1 MRKINI
7 EVLLSLFLAAVLV
20 FSCEDKADEP
30 IGEIDRYEW
39 ENTLAGSIVFMDAY
53 HFTGTCTI
61 DGVPIDYEEYW
72 RTVHVGK
79 ATDTSISINIWIPF
93 EEDLGYS
100 VNFYKVPVTG
110 ELMDI
115 RFDSSVNDADVRILK
130 NGDET
135 YVIQKLPNDFYTVI
149 KLMKNKYNSYGF
161 NKEYYIIDIL
171 KLEYLNDLINDDN
184 TTVSFPISSSY
195 IDFNKNKKVKKKLNH
210 IKVDK
215 RIDDFKNLIYFDLNG
230 NVRKQNKDINAYKFV
245 KKVPIR
251 K

>member
-1 MRKINI
+1 MRNIMIEISDKSKIVVGSLIGYNKNYKNKTYRLVTNNLDVLNI
-7 EVLLSLFLAAVLV
+7 KFPEVFYLNDIGLDDVFKDKKKNKIGNCYKIIECVYKGFLDYFDADRINEIEKQSKKWNLLYPL
-20 FSCEDKADEP
+20 
-30 IGEIDRYEW
+30 
-39 ENTLAGSIVFMDAY
+39 
-53 HFTGTCTI
+53 
-61 DGVPIDYEEYW
+61 
-72 RTVHVGK
+72 
-79 ATDTSISINIWIPF
+79 
-93 EEDLGYS
+93 S
-100 VNFYKVPVTG
+100 VNNVHSII
-110 ELMDI
+110 E
-115 RFDSSVNDADVRILK
+115 

>member
-1 MRKINI
+1 MRNIMIEISDKSKVVVGSLIGYNKNYKNKTYRLVTNNLDVLNIKFPEVFYLNDIGLDDVFKDKKKNKIGNCYKII
-7 EVLLSLFLAAVLV
+7 ECVYKGFLDYFDADRINEIEKQSKKWNLLYPL
-20 FSCEDKADEP
+20 
-30 IGEIDRYEW
+30 
-39 ENTLAGSIVFMDAY
+39 
-53 HFTGTCTI
+53 
-61 DGVPIDYEEYW
+61 
-72 RTVHVGK
+72 
-79 ATDTSISINIWIPF
+79 
-93 EEDLGYS
+93 S
-100 VNFYKVPVTG
+100 VNNVHSII
-110 ELMDI
+110 E
-115 RFDSSVNDADVRILK
+115 

-135 YVIQKLPNDFYTVI
+135 YVIQKIPNDFYTVI
-149 KLMKNKYNSYGF
+149 KLMKNKYNSHGL
-161 NKEYYIIDIL
+161 NKEFFIIDIL

>member
-1 MRKINI
+1 MRNIMIEISDKSKVVVGSLIGYNKNYKNKTYRLVTNNLDVLNIKFPEVFYLNDIGLDDVFKDKKKNKIGNCYKII
-7 EVLLSLFLAAVLV
+7 ECVYKGFLDYFDADRINEIEKQSKKWNLLYPL
-20 FSCEDKADEP
+20 
-30 IGEIDRYEW
+30 
-39 ENTLAGSIVFMDAY
+39 
-53 HFTGTCTI
+53 
-61 DGVPIDYEEYW
+61 
-72 RTVHVGK
+72 
-79 ATDTSISINIWIPF
+79 
-93 EEDLGYS
+93 S
-100 VNFYKVPVTG
+100 VNNVHSII
-110 ELMDI
+110 E
-115 RFDSSVNDADVRILK
+115 

-149 KLMKNKYNSYGF
+149 KLMKNKYNSHGL
-161 NKEYYIIDIL
+161 NKEFFIIDIL

-245 KKVPIR
+245 KKFQ
-251 K
+251 

>member
-1 MRKINI
+1 MKKMFKIGMSI
-7 EVLLSLFLAAVLV
+7 SLLMATVLV
-20 FSCEDKADEP
+20 FSCEDNTGES

-72 RTVHVGK
+72 RTVHVGE

-130 NGDET
+130 NGDERISVFRDLSGSVKGHIRRLPFT
-135 YVIQKLPNDFYTVI
+135 RDPALPDYDCQMEIKCEFDGKLLEVNITSV
-149 KLMKNKYNSYGF
+149 
-161 NKEYYIIDIL
+161 YY
-171 KLEYLNDLINDDN
+171 
-184 TTVSFPISSSY
+184 
-195 IDFNKNKKVKKKLNH
+195 
-210 IKVDK
+210 
-215 RIDDFKNLIYFDLNG
+215 
-230 NVRKQNKDINAYKFV
+230 
-245 KKVPIR
+245 
-251 K
+251 

>member
-1 MRKINI
+1 MIEISDKSKVVVGSLIGYNKNYKNKTYRLVTNNLDVLDIKFPELLYLNDIGLDDVFKDKKKNKIGNCYKI
-7 EVLLSLFLAAVLV
+7 MKCVYKGFL
-20 FSCEDKADEP
+20 
-30 IGEIDRYEW
+30 
-39 ENTLAGSIVFMDAY
+39 
-53 HFTGTCTI
+53 
-61 DGVPIDYEEYW
+61 DY
-72 RTVHVGK
+72 
-79 ATDTSISINIWIPF
+79 F
-93 EEDLGYS
+93 
-100 VNFYKVPVTG
+100 
-110 ELMDI
+110 
-115 RFDSSVNDADVRILK
+115 DADRINEIEKRSKKWYLLDPLSVSNVHSIIE
-130 NGDET
+130 NGDQT
-135 YVIQKLPNDFYTVI
+135 YIIQRLSNDFYTAI
-149 KLMKNKYNSYGF
+149 KLMENKYNSHGL
-161 NKEYYIIDIL
+161 NKEFFIIDIL

>member
-1 MRKINI
+1 MIEISDKSKVVVGSLIGYNKNYKNKTYRLVTNNLDVLNIKFPEVFYLNDIGLDDVFKDKKKNKIGNCYKII
-7 EVLLSLFLAAVLV
+7 ECVYKGFLDYFDADRINEIEKQSKKWNLLYPL
-20 FSCEDKADEP
+20 
-30 IGEIDRYEW
+30 
-39 ENTLAGSIVFMDAY
+39 
-53 HFTGTCTI
+53 
-61 DGVPIDYEEYW
+61 
-72 RTVHVGK
+72 
-79 ATDTSISINIWIPF
+79 
-93 EEDLGYS
+93 S
-100 VNFYKVPVTG
+100 VNNVHSII
-110 ELMDI
+110 E
-115 RFDSSVNDADVRILK
+115 

-149 KLMKNKYNSYGF
+149 KLMKNKYNSHGL
-161 NKEYYIIDIL
+161 NKEFFIIDIL

>member
-1 MRKINI
+1 MIEISDKSKVVVGSLIGYNKNYKNKTYRLVTNNLDVLNIKFPEVFYLNDIGLDDVFKDKKKNKIGNCYKII
-7 EVLLSLFLAAVLV
+7 ECVYKGFLDYFDADRINEIEKQSKKWNLLYPL
-20 FSCEDKADEP
+20 
-30 IGEIDRYEW
+30 
-39 ENTLAGSIVFMDAY
+39 
-53 HFTGTCTI
+53 
-61 DGVPIDYEEYW
+61 
-72 RTVHVGK
+72 
-79 ATDTSISINIWIPF
+79 
-93 EEDLGYS
+93 S
-100 VNFYKVPVTG
+100 VNNVHSII
-110 ELMDI
+110 E
-115 RFDSSVNDADVRILK
+115 

-135 YVIQKLPNDFYTVI
+135 YVIQKIPNDFYTVI
-149 KLMKNKYNSYGF
+149 KLMKNKYNSHGL
-161 NKEYYIIDIL
+161 NKEFFIIDIL

>member
-1 MRKINI
+1 MRNIMIEISDKSKVVVGSLIGYNKNYKNKTYRLVTNNLDVLNIKFPEVFYLNDIGLDDVFKDKKKNKIGNCYKII
-7 EVLLSLFLAAVLV
+7 ECVYKGFLDYFDADRINEIEKQSKKWNLLYPL
-20 FSCEDKADEP
+20 
-30 IGEIDRYEW
+30 
-39 ENTLAGSIVFMDAY
+39 
-53 HFTGTCTI
+53 
-61 DGVPIDYEEYW
+61 
-72 RTVHVGK
+72 
-79 ATDTSISINIWIPF
+79 
-93 EEDLGYS
+93 S
-100 VNFYKVPVTG
+100 VNNVHSII
-110 ELMDI
+110 E
-115 RFDSSVNDADVRILK
+115 

-149 KLMKNKYNSYGF
+149 KLMKNKYNSHGL
-161 NKEYYIIDIL
+161 NKEFFIIDIL

-230 NVRKQNKDINAYKFV
+230 NVRKQNKGINAYKFV

>member
-1 MRKINI
+1 MRNIMIEISDKSKVVVGSLIGYNKNYKNKTYRLVTNNLDVLNIKFPEVFYLNDIGLDDVFKDKKKNKIGNCYKII
-7 EVLLSLFLAAVLV
+7 ECVYKGFLDYFDADRINEIEKQSKKWNLLYPL
-20 FSCEDKADEP
+20 
-30 IGEIDRYEW
+30 
-39 ENTLAGSIVFMDAY
+39 
-53 HFTGTCTI
+53 
-61 DGVPIDYEEYW
+61 
-72 RTVHVGK
+72 
-79 ATDTSISINIWIPF
+79 
-93 EEDLGYS
+93 S
-100 VNFYKVPVTG
+100 VNNVHSII
-110 ELMDI
+110 E
-115 RFDSSVNDADVRILK
+115 

>member
-1 MRKINI
+1 MRNIMIEISDKSKVVVGSLIGYNKNYKNKTYRLVTNNLDVLNIKFPEVFYLNDIGLDDVFKDKKKNKIGNCYKII
-7 EVLLSLFLAAVLV
+7 ECVYKGFLDYFDADRINEIEKQSKKWNLLYPL
-20 FSCEDKADEP
+20 
-30 IGEIDRYEW
+30 
-39 ENTLAGSIVFMDAY
+39 
-53 HFTGTCTI
+53 
-61 DGVPIDYEEYW
+61 
-72 RTVHVGK
+72 
-79 ATDTSISINIWIPF
+79 
-93 EEDLGYS
+93 S
-100 VNFYKVPVTG
+100 VNNVHSII
-110 ELMDI
+110 E
-115 RFDSSVNDADVRILK
+115 

-161 NKEYYIIDIL
+161 NKEFFIIDIL
-171 KLEYLNDLINDDN
+171 ELEYLNDLINDDN

>member
-1 MRKINI
+1 MRNIMIEISDKSKVVVGSLIGYNKNYKNKTYRLVTNNLDVLNIKFPEVFYLNDIGLDDVFKDKKKNKIGNCYKII
-7 EVLLSLFLAAVLV
+7 ECVYKGFLDYFDADRINEIEKQSKKWNLLYPL
-20 FSCEDKADEP
+20 
-30 IGEIDRYEW
+30 
-39 ENTLAGSIVFMDAY
+39 
-53 HFTGTCTI
+53 
-61 DGVPIDYEEYW
+61 
-72 RTVHVGK
+72 
-79 ATDTSISINIWIPF
+79 
-93 EEDLGYS
+93 S
-100 VNFYKVPVTG
+100 VNNVHSII
-110 ELMDI
+110 E
-115 RFDSSVNDADVRILK
+115 

-149 KLMKNKYNSYGF
+149 KLMKNKYNSHGL
-161 NKEYYIIDIL
+161 NKEFFIIDIL

>member
-1 MRKINI
+1 MRNIMIEISDKSKVVVGSLIGYNKNYKNKTYRLVTNNLDVLNIKFPEVFYLNDIGLDDVFKDKKKNRIGNCYKII
-7 EVLLSLFLAAVLV
+7 ECVYKGFLDYFDADRINEIEKQSKKWNLLYPL
-20 FSCEDKADEP
+20 
-30 IGEIDRYEW
+30 
-39 ENTLAGSIVFMDAY
+39 
-53 HFTGTCTI
+53 
-61 DGVPIDYEEYW
+61 
-72 RTVHVGK
+72 
-79 ATDTSISINIWIPF
+79 
-93 EEDLGYS
+93 S
-100 VNFYKVPVTG
+100 VNNVHSII
-110 ELMDI
+110 E
-115 RFDSSVNDADVRILK
+115 

-149 KLMKNKYNSYGF
+149 KLMKNKYNSHGL
-161 NKEYYIIDIL
+161 NKEFFIIDIL

>member
-1 MRKINI
+1 MRNIMIEISDKSKVVVGSLIGYNKNYKNKTYRLVTNNLDVLNIKFPEVFYLNDIGLDDVFKDKKKNKIGNCYKII
-7 EVLLSLFLAAVLV
+7 ECVYKGFLDYFDADRINEIEKQSKKWNLLYPL
-20 FSCEDKADEP
+20 
-30 IGEIDRYEW
+30 
-39 ENTLAGSIVFMDAY
+39 
-53 HFTGTCTI
+53 
-61 DGVPIDYEEYW
+61 
-72 RTVHVGK
+72 
-79 ATDTSISINIWIPF
+79 
-93 EEDLGYS
+93 S
-100 VNFYKVPVTG
+100 VNNVHSII
-110 ELMDI
+110 E
-115 RFDSSVNDADVRILK
+115 

-135 YVIQKLPNDFYTVI
+135 YVIQKIPNDFYTVI
-149 KLMKNKYNSYGF
+149 KLMKNKYNSHGF

>member
-1 MRKINI
+1 MKKMFKIGMSI
-7 EVLLSLFLAAVLV
+7 SLLMATVLV
-20 FSCEDKADEP
+20 FSCEDNTGES

-130 NGDET
+130 NGDERIS
-135 YVIQKLPNDFYTVI
+135 VFR
-149 KLMKNKYNSYGF
+149 
-161 NKEYYIIDIL
+161 
-171 KLEYLNDLINDDN
+171 DLIG
-184 TTVSFPISSSY
+184 S
-195 IDFNKNKKVKKKLNH
+195 VKGHIRRLPFTRDPALPDYDCQMEIKCEFDGKLLEVN
-210 IKVDK
+210 ITSV
-215 RIDDFKNLIYFDLNG
+215 Y
-230 NVRKQNKDINAYKFV
+230 Y
-245 KKVPIR
+245 
-251 K
+251 

>member
-1 MRKINI
+1 MRNIMIEISDKSKVVVGSLISYNKNYKNKTYRLVTNNLDVLNIKFPEVFYLNDIGLDDVFKDKKKNKIGNCYKII
-7 EVLLSLFLAAVLV
+7 ECVYKGFLDYFDADRINEIEKQSKKWNLLYPL
-20 FSCEDKADEP
+20 
-30 IGEIDRYEW
+30 
-39 ENTLAGSIVFMDAY
+39 
-53 HFTGTCTI
+53 
-61 DGVPIDYEEYW
+61 
-72 RTVHVGK
+72 
-79 ATDTSISINIWIPF
+79 
-93 EEDLGYS
+93 S
-100 VNFYKVPVTG
+100 VNNVHSII
-110 ELMDI
+110 E
-115 RFDSSVNDADVRILK
+115 

-149 KLMKNKYNSYGF
+149 KLMKNKYNSHGL
-161 NKEYYIIDIL
+161 NKEFFIIDIL

>member
-1 MRKINI
+1 MRNIMIEISDKSKVVVGSLIGYNKNYKNKTYRLVTNNLDVLNIKFPEVFYLNDIGLDDVFKDKKKNKIGNCYKII
-7 EVLLSLFLAAVLV
+7 ECVYKGFLDYFDADRINEIEKQSKKWNLLYPL
-20 FSCEDKADEP
+20 
-30 IGEIDRYEW
+30 
-39 ENTLAGSIVFMDAY
+39 
-53 HFTGTCTI
+53 
-61 DGVPIDYEEYW
+61 
-72 RTVHVGK
+72 
-79 ATDTSISINIWIPF
+79 
-93 EEDLGYS
+93 S
-100 VNFYKVPVTG
+100 VNNVHSII
-110 ELMDI
+110 E
-115 RFDSSVNDADVRILK
+115 

-135 YVIQKLPNDFYTVI
+135 YVIQKLPNDFYTAI
-149 KLMKNKYNSYGF
+149 KLMKNKYNSHGL
-161 NKEYYIIDIL
+161 NKEFFIIDIL

-230 NVRKQNKDINAYKFV
+230 NVRKQNKGINAYKFV

>member
-1 MRKINI
+1 MRNIMIEISDKSKIVVGSLIGYNKNYKNKTYRLVTNNLDVLNI
-7 EVLLSLFLAAVLV
+7 KFPEVFYLNDIGLDDVFKDKKKNKIGNCYKIIECVYKGFLDYFDADRINEIEKQSKKWNLLYPL
-20 FSCEDKADEP
+20 
-30 IGEIDRYEW
+30 
-39 ENTLAGSIVFMDAY
+39 
-53 HFTGTCTI
+53 
-61 DGVPIDYEEYW
+61 
-72 RTVHVGK
+72 
-79 ATDTSISINIWIPF
+79 
-93 EEDLGYS
+93 S
-100 VNFYKVPVTG
+100 VNNVHSII
-110 ELMDI
+110 E
-115 RFDSSVNDADVRILK
+115 

-149 KLMKNKYNSYGF
+149 KLMKNKYNSHGL
-161 NKEYYIIDIL
+161 NKEFFIIDIL

-230 NVRKQNKDINAYKFV
+230 NVRKQNKGINAYKFV

>member
-1 MRKINI
+1 MRNIMIEISDKSKVVVGSLIGYNKNYKNKTYRLVTNNLDVLNIKFPEVFYLNDIGLDDVFKDKKKNKIGNCYKII
-7 EVLLSLFLAAVLV
+7 ECVYKGFLDYFDADRINEIEKQSKKWNLLYPL
-20 FSCEDKADEP
+20 
-30 IGEIDRYEW
+30 
-39 ENTLAGSIVFMDAY
+39 
-53 HFTGTCTI
+53 
-61 DGVPIDYEEYW
+61 
-72 RTVHVGK
+72 
-79 ATDTSISINIWIPF
+79 
-93 EEDLGYS
+93 S
-100 VNFYKVPVTG
+100 VNNVHSII
-110 ELMDI
+110 E
-115 RFDSSVNDADVRILK
+115 

-149 KLMKNKYNSYGF
+149 KLMKNKYNSHGL
-161 NKEYYIIDIL
+161 NKEFFIIDIL

-245 KKVPIR
+245 KKVQIR